1 MKTSKTKS
9 AKRYLVIIPMVIL
22 LCAGAAGAYL
32 TYYKTTDTEVV
43 EFIPDNAMENHKKEG
58 KKKAFKPLFEPMTHE
73 QYLDMYNYVKTMPS
87 ENDYEDAPI
96 NSWRN
101 IGPTPV
107 VLPHYTTTAHNSGK
121 VSDIEYHPI
130 STLRVATGSGGL
142 WSGRLV
148 LLLYSFWNISSKLP
162 TQTIGSFSTHPT
174 DTSSIIVGTGEPGKL
189 YGLGL
194 FKTTNAGANWNQIA
208 MDPANPAPSG
218 FYKVRYSPVNA
229 NYVFAATNSGF
240 QVSSNGGNTWV
251 RTLTGVITDLAVH
264 PTSSNIVYA
273 TRGYSEDAGVPN
285 GLFRSTNSGLNFVNI
300 TPSTGC
306 TNSQMDDSRIE
317 IFKADPQIMYLSV
330 GKDGGQLCSIHKTTN
345 GGTSWQNI
353 SAGAANIGQSN
364 RNHVI
369 SVSPTNSNLVI
380 WGSLGLQWST
390 TGGTTWNIQDTIH
403 VDMCRAVWQDG
414 SRVFLGTDGGIYF
427 SSNGG
432 RSYTSIGVN
441 YLSTMEFYRMDA
453 SRTQQGIIIGGTQ
466 DNGTLY
472 TTNSGA
478 NWHTAIGG
486 DGNASTLIP
495 TNPVQMF
502 GVAVANNTWYGT
514 TNTWGSSYYFNAG
527 IDTPNWIVDEA
538 ANDRNAPV
546 ALYRST
552 GNYLYRSVS
561 PYTSWTKLNTS
572 AFVSG
577 TLGLGVKKNGADLD
591 VWVTLNKSTGND
603 RVKFYNGSFFDRA
616 AGIPENN
623 IVRFVTPNLNVTN
636 TSIAVVGS
644 SPSRLFKTNNEGTT
658 WREITG
664 NLNAPI
670 SYQGLLFHPTDT
682 NTIYVG
688 TGIFDYAQRTPG
700 FSMFRTTNG
709 GVSWHKWNNGMGEGI
724 IISQLSFIDSTS
736 INGRFYAVA
745 GSYGRGIWVRDINGD
760 DPLTGTNNNNTNLP
774 KIYSLAQNYPNPF
787 NPSTKISFDR
797 PVSDEVTIEVFDIS
811 GRLVNTIEKS
821 KMYSAGSHSLRFEG
835 GNLSSGAYFYR
846 ITTPRF
852 SDVKKMILVK

>member
-1 MKTSKTKS
+1 MRNLKFKKV
-9 AKRYLVIIPMVIL
+9 KQYLIVLPIIVVLFIGT
-22 LCAGAAGAYL
+22 AVAYVS
-32 TYYKTTDTEVV
+32 YYKSTDTEVI
-43 EFIPDNAMENHKKEG
+43 EFISNNAIENHKKTG
-58 KKKAFKPLFEPMTHE
+58 KKKSFQPLFEPMTHDE
-73 QYLDMYNYVKTMPS
+73 YLSMYNNIKNMPS
-87 ENDYEDAPI
+87 ENDYGDAPV

-101 IGPTPV
+101 IGPAPV

-148 LLLYSFWNISSKLP
+148 LFLYAFWNISSNLP
-162 TQTIGSFSTHPT
+162 TQTIGSFSTHPS
-174 DTSSIIVGTGEPGKL
+174 DTSTIFVGTGEPGKL
-189 YGLGL
+189 FGLGM
-194 FKTTNAGANWNQIA
+194 FKTTNAGVNWNQVL
-208 MDPANPAPSG
+208 MDPANQTPSG

-229 NYVFAATNSGF
+229 NLVFAATNSGF
-240 QVSSNGGNTWV
+240 QVSSNGGNTWT
-251 RTLTGVITDLAVH
+251 RTMTGVITDLAVH

-273 TRGYSEDAGVPN
+273 TRGYSEDPGVLN
-285 GLFRSTNSGLNFVNI
+285 GLFRSTNSGVNFTNI
-300 TPSTGC
+300 TPSIGC
-306 TNSQMDDSRIE
+306 TNSQMDDSRID
-317 IFKADPQIMYLSV
+317 IFKADPQIIYLSI
-330 GKDGGQLCSIHKTTN
+330 GRDGGQLCSIHKTTN

-380 WGSLGLQWST
+380 WGTLGLQWST
-390 TGGTTWNIQDTIH
+390 NGGVNWTIQDTIH
-403 VDMCRAVWQDG
+403 VDMCRAAWQDG
-414 SRVFLGTDGGIYF
+414 TRVFLGTDGGIYF

-432 RSYTSIGVN
+432 RSYSSIGIN
-441 YLSTMEFYRMDA
+441 YLSTMEFYRMEA
-453 SRTQQGIIIGGTQ
+453 SRNQQGVIIGGTQ

-472 TTNSGA
+472 TTNSGV

-486 DGNASTLIP
+486 DGNASTFIP

-502 GVAVANNTWYGT
+502 GVSVANNSWYGT
-514 TNTWGSSYYFNAG
+514 TNTWGSSYFFNTG
-527 IDTPNWIVDEA
+527 IDTPNWLVDEA
-538 ANDRNAPV
+538 TNDRNAPV

-552 GNYLYRSVS
+552 GGYLYRSVT
-561 PYTSWTKLNTS
+561 PYTSWVKMNAS
-572 AFVSG
+572 AFVNN
-577 TLGLGVKKNGADLD
+577 TLGLGVKKNGSDLD

-623 IVRFVTPNLNVTN
+623 FVRFVTPNQNVTN
-636 TSIAVVGS
+636 TAIAVTGILQ
-644 SPSRLFKTNNEGTT
+644 SRLFKTNNEGIT

-664 NLNAPI
+664 NFNAPV

-682 NTIYVG
+682 NIIYVG
-688 TGIFDYAQRTPG
+688 TGVFDYSQRTPG

-709 GVSWHKWNNGMGEGI
+709 GQNWHKWNNGMGEGV

-736 INGRFYAVA
+736 INGKFYAVA

-760 DPLTGTNNNNTNLP
+760 DPITGNNNNNTNLP
-774 KIYSLAQNYPNPF
+774 KQYSLHQNYPNPF
-787 NPSTKISFDR
+787 NPSTSIRFSL

-811 GRLVNTIEKS
+811 GRLVNTLEKNR
-821 KMYSAGSHSLRFEG
+821 MFSAGSHSVKFDG
-835 GNLSSGAYFYR
+835 SNLSSGAYFYKV
-846 ITTPRF
+846 TTPKF
-852 SDVKKMILVK
+852 TDVKKMMLVK

>member
-1 MKTSKTKS
+1 MRTSNIKS
-9 AKRYLVIIPMVIL
+9 ARKYLKIIPIL
-22 LCAGAAGAYL
+22 VLLSAGAVAAYVS
-32 TYYKTTDTEVV
+32 YNKTAETEVI
-43 EFIPDNAMENHKKEG
+43 EFIPDNAIENHKKDG
-58 KKKAFKPLFEPMTHE
+58 KKKAFQPLFEPMTHNE
-73 QYLDMYNYVKTMPS
+73 YLSMYENVKSLPS
-87 ENDYEDAPI
+87 ENELGDAPV

-101 IGPTPV
+101 IGPAPV

-142 WSGRLV
+142 WSGKLV
-148 LLLYSFWNISSKLP
+148 LLLYAFWNISANLP

-174 DTSSIIVGTGEPGKL
+174 DTSTIIVGTGEPGKL
-189 YGLGL
+189 FGLGL
-194 FKTTNAGANWNQIA
+194 FKTTNAGVNWNQVL
-208 MDPANPAPSG
+208 MDPVNNTPSG
-218 FYKVRYSPVNA
+218 FYKVRYSPVNG
-229 NYVFAATNSGF
+229 NLVFAATNSGF
-240 QVSSNGGNTWV
+240 QVSTNGGNSWT

-264 PTSSNIVYA
+264 PTNANIVYA

-285 GLFRSTNSGLNFVNI
+285 GLWRSTNAGVSFTNI

-330 GKDGGQLCSIHKTTN
+330 GKDGSQLCSIHKTTN
-345 GGTSWQNI
+345 GGATWQNI
-353 SAGAANIGQSN
+353 TAGAANIGQSN

-380 WGSLGLQWST
+380 WGTLGLQWST
-390 TGGTTWNIQDTIH
+390 NGGSSWNIQDTIH
-403 VDMCRAVWQDG
+403 VDMCRAAWQDG

-441 YLSTMEFYRMDA
+441 FLSTMEFYRMEA
-453 SRTQQGIIIGGTQ
+453 SRNQQGIIIGGTQ

-478 NWHTAIGG
+478 NWRTAIGG
-486 DGNASTLIP
+486 DGNASTFIP

-502 GVAVANNTWYGT
+502 GVAVANNSWYGT
-514 TNTWGSSYYFNAG
+514 TNTWGSSYFFNTG
-527 IDTPNWIVDEA
+527 IDTPNWFVDEA
-538 ANDRNAPV
+538 TNDRNSPV

-561 PYTSWTKLNTS
+561 PYTTWSKLNAS
-572 AFVSG
+572 AFVNN

-616 AGIPENN
+616 AGIPDNN
-623 IVRFVTPNLNVTN
+623 FVRFVTPNPNVTN
-636 TSIAVVGS
+636 TAIAVVGTS
-644 SPSRLFKTNNEGTT
+644 SSRLFKTNNEGVS

-664 NLNAPI
+664 NLNVPV

-682 NTIYVG
+682 NIIYAG

-700 FSMFRTTNG
+700 FSMFRSTNG
-709 GVSWHKWNNGMGEGI
+709 GQNWHKWNNGMGEGI

-760 DPLTGTNNNNTNLP
+760 DPLTGTNNNNTNIP
-774 KIYSLAQNYPNPF
+774 KQYSLQQNYPNPF
-787 NPSTKISFDR
+787 NPATTVSFDL
-797 PVSDEVTIEVFDIS
+797 PVSDVVTLQIFDIA
-811 GRLVNTIEKS
+811 GRLVKEVMNNKQ
-821 KMYSAGSHSLRFEG
+821 YNAGSHEIRFNADG
-835 GNLSSGAYFYR
+835 LSSGAYFYR
-846 ITTPRF
+846 ITTPKF
-852 SDVKKMILVK
+852 SDVKKMMLVK